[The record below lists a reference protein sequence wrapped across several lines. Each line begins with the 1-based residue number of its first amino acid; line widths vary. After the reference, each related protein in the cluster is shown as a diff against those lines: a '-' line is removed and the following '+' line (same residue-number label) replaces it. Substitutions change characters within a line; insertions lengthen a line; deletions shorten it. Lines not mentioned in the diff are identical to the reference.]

1 MAGSWTLQEPVQA
14 PGLPYEV
21 TSAKRE
27 KKVRRSAESMLDL
40 GHCMGAGGGMV
51 VVVAE
56 KGALKTWGMW

>member
-14 PGLPYEV
+14 PGLPYEE
-21 TSAKRE
+21 TSARRE

-40 GHCMGAGGGMV
+40 GRCVGAGRGL

-56 KGALKTWGMW
+56 KGALKTWEIW